1 MTLTNELKIPTIS
14 NFTLPPLVG
23 KVFSR
28 LPQWPHS
35 VNVTLILN
43 AVHKLGFFPQ
53 DALTDIEG
61 RSFRITV
68 LDSGGV
74 ADFTYSDGAF
84 RPLLHP
90 NSKADLHFAAPLSA
104 FMQIIARQEDPDT
117 LFFNRILTIEGDT
130 ELGLRVKN
138 MLDAVEWPAFLQQLT
153 TPASTG

>member
-1 MTLTNELKIPTIS
+1 MRKLTIPVIPS
-14 NFTLPPLVG
+14 FTLPPLIAKVVG
-23 KVFSR
+23 R

-35 VNVTLILN
+35 VHLTLILN
-43 AVHKLGFFPQ
+43 VVHRMGILPEHT
-53 DALTDIEG
+53 LREIEG

-74 ADFTYSDGAF
+74 ADFIYSSGAF
-84 RPLLHP
+84 RPVLRP
-90 NSKADLHFAAPLSA
+90 MSKPDLHFAAPLSA

-130 ELGLRVKN
+130 ELGLLVKN

-153 TPASTG
+153 AQPTTN